1 VAERTAGST
10 RRAYLA
16 TYAAFDVADLKERVS
31 ARLAEMAPY
40 LERSG
45 AKVEL
50 LGVEDGI
57 AQVRVGLTRPGP
69 SLLVASLQ
77 LKSGIERLL
86 KADIPDLRGVEALN
100 LPPHT
105 LIGWDQQGFTPMELP
120 VEAPPAAGKT
130 RS

>member
-1 VAERTAGST
+1 MP
-10 RRAYLA
+10 
-16 TYAAFDVADLKERVS
+16 DLRERVS
-31 ARLAEMAPY
+31 AKLAEMAPH

-45 AKVEL
+45 GRVEL

-86 KADIPDLRGVEALN
+86 KEAIPDLRGVEALN
-100 LPPHT
+100 LPPYT
-105 LIGWDQQGFTPMELP
+105 LLGWDQQGFAPTELP
-120 VEAPPAAGKT
+120 VDEPPAAPEGSA
-130 RS
+130 RR